1 MYILVADETAA
12 GVMPPRVTRRQIVG
26 RILNMNFVHRRPP
39 LDIHVSTAAC
49 PNIRVWTFLELNRIP
64 SISKLQTYHIFSE
77 YIYKYMHLHS
87 FAVCMNVG
95 CRLWCSWPSRCAW
108 WDEVGAK
115 QAGLG
120 ELLQAGKIQMKWSR
134 SKVSRKGRFA
144 PSRKDA
150 GGTRLE

>member
-1 MYILVADETAA
+1 MLIFYATVVRVL
-12 GVMPPRVTRRQIVG
+12 PPRFARRQIVG

-134 SKVSRKGRFA
+134 SKVSRKGRLA